1 MFDDYTLFVTGIY
14 SFQVVSI
21 VSIILL
27 ICLCVYLN
35 KKLNSAEEKLEDYEH
50 RFTKFNVLSNNYMYL
65 VFILFNILKNYK
77 NNLVKRKT
85 SLKLDSFNIP
95 FEKLY
100 FTFIRDGTMITMD
113 CFDDEEKFKKYISN
127 NKVTDKIY
135 INKNLIEIKNFVE
148 EVNHIGIRLNT
159 NN

>member
-35 KKLNSAEEKLEDYEH
+35 KKLNSAEEKLEDYKQ
-50 RFTKFNVLSNNYMYL
+50 RFIKFNVLSNNYMYL

-77 NNLVKRKT
+77 NNL
-85 SLKLDSFNIP
+85 
-95 FEKLY
+95 
-100 FTFIRDGTMITMD
+100 
-113 CFDDEEKFKKYISN
+113 
-127 NKVTDKIY
+127 
-135 INKNLIEIKNFVE
+135 
-148 EVNHIGIRLNT
+148 
-159 NN
+159 